1 MLRDTLYLLV
11 LIVVVFGGGFVV
23 GKQTGVFDVV
33 MQQTAEP
40 VYLALG
46 DDRLLIS
53 GSDKSDL
60 PRGAKRLAVTIG
72 TEDRE
77 TAANLTGR
85 LFEICQAIAANDLF
99 ADTIS
104 VTREIVIDF
113 VFPGND
119 VGEFR
124 TTMPAQNGACQ

>member
-40 VYLALG
+40 VYLPLG

-85 LFEICQAIAANDLF
+85 LFEICQAIAASDLF